1 MRSGPSI
8 NRLKAHTTHDKK
20 SIASRER
27 KKLQPLLLQHDF
39 LLVYSNTCH
48 LHRSWLRRGISHL
61 HVNLGA
67 P

>member
-27 KKLQPLLLQHDF
+27 KKLQLLLHDF

-48 LHRSWLRRGISHL
+48 LHRSRWRRGISHV
-61 HVNLGA
+61 HANLGA
-67 P
+67 T